1 MPHDELK
8 PKDRVVLRMT
18 RDGAVE
24 ENLTEGTSEKVSKRL
39 EDAQLVAPHDTETG
53 DIAEEIKKRRQLRP
67 DKLEDAEGQAQ
78 AETQSADAAQ
88 EYKPGDLP
96 VSDDPTSH
104 TLYSE
109 TYRTHSVDYGKAFA
123 DTAVT
128 GKVSRPRAE
137 RQIDGES
144 VLERAAET
152 FAEMPD
158 LDGDTP
164 ASRRIERLERKSQKA
179 HERLDAAREKLPTKK
194 VLKKERV
201 FDEETGKGKTRLYF
215 EDELKVPKGQ
225 SKLQFEADKTVRKVG
240 DTLAS
245 GIHGKIH
252 EVEQENSGVEA
263 AHKTEIAA
271 ESSLC
276 RSDEVKHG

>member
-1 MPHDELK
+1 
-8 PKDRVVLRMT
+8 MT

-53 DIAEEIKKRRQLRP
+53 DIAEEVKKRRQLRP
-67 DKLEDAEGQAQ
+67 DELEDAESQAQ

-144 VLERAAET
+144 VLEKSGGKPPQRCRTLTA
-152 FAEMPD
+152 MPQ
-158 LDGDTP
+158 LPGGLNGW
-164 ASRRIERLERKSQKA
+164 SENLRRRMSVWM
-179 HERLDAAREKLPTKK
+179 P
-194 VLKKERV
+194 
-201 FDEETGKGKTRLYF
+201 
-215 EDELKVPKGQ
+215 P
-225 SKLQFEADKTVRKVG
+225 VR
-240 DTLAS
+240 S
-245 GIHGKIH
+245 
-252 EVEQENSGVEA
+252 
-263 AHKTEIAA
+263 
-271 ESSLC
+271 C
-276 RSDEVKHG
+276 PPRRC

>member
-96 VSDDPTSH
+96 SAMIPHLTLCTLRH
-104 TLYSE
+104 T
-109 TYRTHSVDYGKAFA
+109 A
-123 DTAVT
+123 
-128 GKVSRPRAE
+128 P
-137 RQIDGES
+137 I
-144 VLERAAET
+144 
-152 FAEMPD
+152 P
-158 LDGDTP
+158 
-164 ASRRIERLERKSQKA
+164 
-179 HERLDAAREKLPTKK
+179 
-194 VLKKERV
+194 
-201 FDEETGKGKTRLYF
+201 
-215 EDELKVPKGQ
+215 
-225 SKLQFEADKTVRKVG
+225 
-240 DTLAS
+240 
-245 GIHGKIH
+245 
-252 EVEQENSGVEA
+252 
-263 AHKTEIAA
+263 
-271 ESSLC
+271 
-276 RSDEVKHG
+276 

>member
-53 DIAEEIKKRRQLRP
+53 DIAEEVKKRRQLRP
-67 DKLEDAEGQAQ
+67 DELEDAVSQAQ

-88 EYKPGDLP
+88 EYNPGDLP

-104 TLYSE
+104 TLHAE

-152 FAEMPD
+152 SAEIPD
-158 LDGDTP
+158 FGDDAP

-194 VLKKERV
+194 VLKKSVSLTRKPV
-201 FDEETGKGKTRLYF
+201 KGKPAST
-215 EDELKVPKGQ
+215 LKT
-225 SKLQFEADKTVRKVG
+225 S
-240 DTLAS
+240 
-245 GIHGKIH
+245 
-252 EVEQENSGVEA
+252 
-263 AHKTEIAA
+263 
-271 ESSLC
+271 
-276 RSDEVKHG
+276 

>member
-1 MPHDELK
+1 M
-8 PKDRVVLRMT
+8 
-18 RDGAVE
+18 E

-53 DIAEEIKKRRQLRP
+53 DIAEEVNKRRQLRP
-67 DKLEDAEGQAQ
+67 DELEDAVSQAQ

-88 EYKPGDLP
+88 EYNPGDLP

-104 TLYSE
+104 TLHSE

-152 FAEMPD
+152 SAEMP
-158 LDGDTP
+158 LSLIHILCLKIMSILITVILYG
-164 ASRRIERLERKSQKA
+164 RMIEI
-179 HERLDAAREKLPTKK
+179 
-194 VLKKERV
+194 
-201 FDEETGKGKTRLYF
+201 YC
-215 EDELKVPKGQ
+215 
-225 SKLQFEADKTVRKVG
+225 TVS
-240 DTLAS
+240 LS
-245 GIHGKIH
+245 LIHI
-252 EVEQENSGVEA
+252 
-263 AHKTEIAA
+263 
-271 ESSLC
+271 
-276 RSDEVKHG
+276 

>member
-53 DIAEEIKKRRQLRP
+53 DLAEEVRKRRQLRP
-67 DKLEDAEGQAQ
+67 DELEDAEGQAQ
-78 AETQSADAAQ
+78 AETQPADAAQ

-123 DTAVT
+123 DTAKI
-128 GKVSRPRAE
+128 GIS
-137 RQIDGES
+137 
-144 VLERAAET
+144 
-152 FAEMPD
+152 
-158 LDGDTP
+158 P
-164 ASRRIERLERKSQKA
+164 ASFRSIFRIAS
-179 HERLDAAREKLPTKK
+179 AA
-194 VLKKERV
+194 
-201 FDEETGKGKTRLYF
+201 
-215 EDELKVPKGQ
+215 
-225 SKLQFEADKTVRKVG
+225 S
-240 DTLAS
+240 
-245 GIHGKIH
+245 
-252 EVEQENSGVEA
+252 
-263 AHKTEIAA
+263 
-271 ESSLC
+271 
-276 RSDEVKHG
+276 

>member
-53 DIAEEIKKRRQLRP
+53 DIAEEVKKRRQLRP
-67 DKLEDAEGQAQ
+67 DELEDAESQAQ

-104 TLYSE
+104 TLHAE

-123 DTAVT
+123 SYFPKSQNCSHMTST
-128 GKVSRPRAE
+128 N
-137 RQIDGES
+137 S
-144 VLERAAET
+144 VLVFKSSFDRSTA
-152 FAEMPD
+152 
-158 LDGDTP
+158 
-164 ASRRIERLERKSQKA
+164 RLSVISLE
-179 HERLDAAREKLPTKK
+179 ARSTM
-194 VLKKERV
+194 
-201 FDEETGKGKTRLYF
+201 
-215 EDELKVPKGQ
+215 
-225 SKLQFEADKTVRKVG
+225 
-240 DTLAS
+240 
-245 GIHGKIH
+245 
-252 EVEQENSGVEA
+252 
-263 AHKTEIAA
+263 
-271 ESSLC
+271 
-276 RSDEVKHG
+276 